1 MQLFFKYLLAV
12 VLLALT
18 FSLQAFA
25 TGDSSDVAVSKTIV
39 DQESYYSTA
48 LLDALTRSEIVDGD
62 DDEFG
67 PTPKLTDKLAKKRDS
82 VVAMMD
88 AFVSKNKFAEDLPDK
103 IDKLPIGI
111 KKTMGN
117 AKWVLMLTNLTVT
130 PEGGIIS
137 AYLRVELPEKNKS
150 KILYFGVEGIRLNSD
165 GGIADMKLVMLGAYD
180 ITMGRYKL
188 VLTGSMDLNTG
199 LSTPQS
205 TYAIVGCQGLKLVNL
220 VGYLELSNKVVIPVN
235 PAESNVKAAFA
246 ISAKSFDDIVV
257 QLSLPAFEVK
267 GLNDV
272 EFTVTN
278 AVFDM
283 SDTRNAPS
291 MAFPAGYQNKYYAGN
306 SLVWQGVYVGQLSI
320 VLPKQFENK
329 KTGIRPSF
337 TGQNMIID
345 QQGVSGLYSVN
356 ATILALEEGNA
367 SGWKFSVNQ
376 VTIELEANKLT
387 KGGFAGDLVLPIANK
402 KRPTVPLAY
411 RAIITDN
418 DDYLLTVVLKDTIEF
433 DLLQADVLLKPN
445 SYVKLDLVKGDNG
458 DKSFKPM
465 AVLTGTMQISSLFK
479 GTLGFTELKLMTDA
493 PYIHITG
500 VSYTKQNEMS
510 NYPVS
515 ISGLGLAETTIDGQ
529 NCLEFKFT
537 IAVNI
542 DEDKI
547 KGNTTISLSAYYD
560 KPPGDNTEGKWKFYK
575 FRIYE
580 VNLQAE
586 FSALKVAGTIIF
598 LQDDPVYGNGF
609 YGQVTMTY
617 NGKFSIM
624 SEAIFGAK
632 DFRYWYVYAQIE
644 LPTAITVVG
653 PFMLNGFGG
662 GAYSKMS
669 LAPRGSRIP
678 YVPDA
683 SSAFGVKAMVMYVV
697 AKKEV
702 CKGNLMFEMCFNST
716 GGVKYISFY
725 GTAEILAGSKAL
737 ASLTET
743 MDKADPSALAAT
755 SKTDSDKIASG
766 NVQEVANESTSSST
780 VPTSSIFACIGIM
793 YNFETSTLEANC
805 EVFITLG
812 ILKGRGANNR
822 AGWMQFHMS
831 PGRWYCYAGTPED
844 RLGIVI
850 AVAGMQLQTGSYFM
864 VGTEMPTFPPPPPQV
879 VRILG
884 PELYQTQSNISEGS
898 LKTGSGFAFGLDLS
912 LRADINFMILY
923 ANMSAGV
930 GVDIMLRQYPD
941 AHCQGSTDELGINSW
956 YANGRVYTYLEG
968 EIGVKVDLMFIHAN
982 IPILQGAAAAMLEGG
997 GPHPTY
1003 ARGYLR
1009 VRFSILG
1016 GKISGDMNMKMSLG
1030 EECIIVNNT
1039 QAPVNFKIISDITP
1053 ATNATEVDVFS
1064 SPQIAFNVA
1073 VDEGFEVSQD
1083 QGSTLFRVK
1092 IRSLQL
1098 LDGSKEL
1105 TFTQDWTNKKQTL
1118 TLTPENTLPSKST
1131 VQLKVKVEFEI
1142 WQNNSWTAY
1151 VVNGKTPAEEQVVSF
1166 TTSLAPDNIPHR
1178 NIAYMYPAHQQKN
1191 VYREEQKTGYI
1202 ILKQWQDYLLEAD
1215 TKTNKYV
1222 RLTSGDGRQTMLTPT
1237 FSRSD
1242 KKISFDISGLQSA
1255 VQYQAELVTRPIGA
1269 PTRKVDSTSTQ
1280 YADQESGSYTL
1291 TENKAETVVKN
1302 DSEKLLLGYNFG
1314 TSKYTTLALK
1324 LDDINASIGPYLVFL
1339 VNSDYVNV
1347 RTKRYEAFDSTELF
1361 GSVYTADKPLI
1372 TFQSL
1377 LTDAYY
1383 KNTIY
1388 PTLYKDFPYGSSG
1401 IRIKD
1406 RDINEYGFPPA
1417 RAMYHDP
1424 EYELDPAR
1432 MPYINGLVDVYRKDY
1447 HEVESQFI
1455 NQYINGN
1462 TTLLKSY
1469 PQFFK
1474 NFPEPTHNTIE
1485 QVEFVYNLPGN
1496 QQGTRAVINYKR

>member
-1 MQLFFKYLLAV
+1 MV

-18 FSLQAFA
+18 FSLRAFA
-25 TGDSSDVAVSKTIV
+25 TGDSSDVSTPVALDEDEI
-39 DQESYYSTA
+39 YSTR
-48 LLDALTRSEIVDGD
+48 LLDALTRSDVLEDP
-62 DDEFG
+62 DDEGFSDL
-67 PTPKLTDKLAKKRDS
+67 PELPPKLAKKRDS
-82 VVAMMD
+82 IVAFID
-88 AFVSKNKFAEDLPDK
+88 DFAAKGKFLEELPDK
-103 IDKLPIGI
+103 LEQQLPVGL

-137 AYLRVELPEKNKS
+137 AYLRVELPANK
-150 KILYFGVEGIRLNSD
+150 KTKMLYFGVEGIKLNGD
-165 GGIADMKLVMLGAYD
+165 GGIEDMKLVMIGAYE

-188 VLTGSMDLNTG
+188 VLTGAMDLNTG
-199 LSTPQS
+199 LSTAQS
-205 TYAIVGCQGLKLVNL
+205 TYAVVGCQGLKMVNL

-235 PAESNVKAAFA
+235 TAETNVKAAFSV
-246 ISAKSFDDIVV
+246 SAKSFDDIVV

-291 MAFPAGYQNKYYAGN
+291 MAFPTGYQNKYYAGN
-306 SLVWQGVYVGQLSI
+306 SMLWQGVYVGQLQI

-329 KTGIRPSF
+329 KTHIRPSF
-337 TGQNMIID
+337 TGTNMIID
-345 QQGVSGLYSVN
+345 QQGVSGIYSVN
-356 ATILALEEGNA
+356 ATILNLEEGSA

-376 VTIELEANKLT
+376 VTIELEANKLK

-402 KRPTVPLAY
+402 KRPTVPLGY
-411 RAIITDN
+411 KAIITDN

-433 DLLQADVLLKPN
+433 DLLQADILLKPN
-445 SYVKLDLVKGDNG
+445 SYVKLDLIRGENG
-458 DKSFKPM
+458 DKNFKPM

-560 KPPGDNTEGKWKFYK
+560 KPPGENTEGKWKFYK

-580 VNLQAE
+580 VNLEAE
-586 FSALKVAGTIIF
+586 FSALKVKGTIIF

-669 LAPRGSRIP
+669 LAPKGSRIP

-702 CKGNLMFEMCFNST
+702 CKGSLMFEMCFNSS

-725 GTAEILAGSKAL
+725 GTAEILAGSKQL

-743 MDKADPSALAAT
+743 MDKADPTALAAT
-755 SKTDSDKIASG
+755 SKADSDKIASG
-766 NVQEVANESTSSST
+766 DVQEVANKSTSGT

-793 YNFETSTLEANC
+793 YNFETSTLEANS

-884 PELYQTQSNISEGS
+884 PELYQTQNNVSEGS

-941 AHCQGSTDELGINSW
+941 AHCQGSTAELGINSW

-982 IPILQGAAAAMLEGG
+982 IPIIQGAAAAMLEGG
-997 GPHPTY
+997 GPNPTF

-1009 VRFSILG
+1009 VRFSVLG

-1053 ATNATEVDVFS
+1053 TANATEVDVFS

-1073 VDEGFEVSQD
+1073 VDEGFEVSD
-1083 QGSTLFRVK
+1083 GGTGNRLFRVK
-1092 IRSLQL
+1092 IRSLQIL
-1098 LDGSKEL
+1098 NGSQSL
-1105 TFTQDWTNKKQTL
+1105 AYTQDWTNKKQTL
-1118 TLTPENTLPSKST
+1118 TLTPENTLPSKSN
-1131 VQLKVKVEFEI
+1131 VQVKIKVEFEE
-1142 WQNNSWTAY
+1142 WKNNSWTAY
-1151 VVNGKTPAEEQVVSF
+1151 VVNGKTPAEEQTVSF
-1166 TTSLAPDNIPHR
+1166 TTSVAPDNIPHR

-1202 ILKQWQDYLLEAD
+1202 VLKQWQDYLLEAD

-1222 RLTSGDGRQTMLTPT
+1222 RLTSTDGNQTMLTPT

-1242 KKISFDISGLQSA
+1242 KKISFDISGLKSS
-1255 VQYQAELVTRPIGA
+1255 VHYTAELITRPVGA
-1269 PTRKVDSTSTQ
+1269 AAAKVDSTSTQ
-1280 YADQESGSYTL
+1280 HGDEESGSYTL
-1291 TENKAETVVKN
+1291 TENKANTVVKN
-1302 DSEKLLLGYNFG
+1302 DSEKLLLDYNFG
-1314 TSKYTTLALK
+1314 TSQYTTLAQK
-1324 LDDINASIGPYLVFL
+1324 LNDINSGIGPYLVFL

-1347 RTKRYEAFDSTELF
+1347 RTRRYEVFDSTELF
-1361 GSVYTADKPLI
+1361 GSVYTEYKPLL
-1372 TFQSL
+1372 TYQAL

-1406 RDINEYGFPPA
+1406 RDIAEYGFPPA

-1424 EYELDPAR
+1424 EYELDPTR
-1432 MPYINGLVDVYRKDY
+1432 MPYINGLVDAYRRDY
-1447 HEVESQFI
+1447 HDVESQFI
-1455 NQYINGN
+1455 NQYVNGN
-1462 TTLLKSY
+1462 TALLKSY

-1474 NFPEPTHNTIE
+1474 NFPEPTHSVIE
-1485 QVEFVYNLPGN
+1485 QVEFAYSMPGN
-1496 QQGTRAVINYKR
+1496 QQGTKAVINYKR